1 MPMFSWPLTTPLP
14 SLPGTTPSNSFF
26 APGGGVSVPIPRYM
40 TEADLLAVLDR
51 VYPDWYL
58 EPIKD
63 PGPGY
68 EAYQAFAK
76 ALERASLAIGRFE
89 ATSFILFS
97 GGGNFATASVEF
109 YRTSANAGAFTVK
122 KGTICRASSS
132 SRSFVLI
139 NDVEFSVSDLFVE
152 AQVMSVAP
160 GYEYNVPGPASA
172 ADGTVLPGDIDRV
185 VIPILDPVYA
195 EPNIQVRQISDA
207 YGGQPAVLDQ
217 LGLDRNLPR
226 QANETDEVYKERI
239 RKLPDTVS
247 IDAIRHQLDLV
258 FLPNGLSYD
267 LIETWENR
275 YQSCWNAPIGGPI
288 EQPFGEL
295 VEWAY
300 NDPRTD
306 RFIPRWMGERDHRA
320 AFVLI
325 VPDFPTFS
333 DRGMAYNDPATE
345 GEMSRG
351 LSVWNGPVLDG
362 PALSGVW
369 NGDDTLGSNSRAT
382 FLHNVWDMLRQIKG
396 GGVAVAFFVTET
408 SEPL

>member
-1 MPMFSWPLTTPLP
+1 MPIFSWPLTTPLP
-14 SLPGTTPSNSFF
+14 PSPGSLPSSSYL
-26 APGGGVSVPIPRYM
+26 APGGGISLAVPRYM
-40 TEADLLAVLDR
+40 SEADLLAVLDR
-51 VYPDWYL
+51 VLPDWYL

-68 EAYQAFAK
+68 EAFQAFAK
-76 ALERASLAIGRFE
+76 TLERVSLAIGRFE

-97 GGGNFATASVEF
+97 VGGNRATASVEF

-122 KGTICRASSS
+122 QGTICRCSKS
-132 SRSFVLI
+132 SRSFILI
-139 NDVEFSVSDLFVE
+139 ADVTFGPTDLFAE

-160 GYEYNVPGPASA
+160 GYEYNVPGPTSA
-172 ADGTVLPGDIDRV
+172 ADGTVMPGEIDRV

-217 LGLDRNLPR
+217 LGLDRDLPR
-226 QANETDEVYKERI
+226 APNETDEVYKERI
-239 RKLPDTVS
+239 RKLPDTIS
-247 IDAIRHQLDLV
+247 IDAIRRQLDLV
-258 FLPNGLSYD
+258 FIPNGLSYD

-275 YQSCWNAPIGGPI
+275 YQSCWNAPDGGPI

-295 VEWAY
+295 VQWAY

-306 RFIPRWMGERDHRA
+306 RFIPRWMSERDHRA

-325 VPDFPTFS
+325 VPDFPAFS

-345 GEMSRG
+345 GEMSRAV
-351 LSVWNGPVLDG
+351 SAWNSPVLDG

-369 NGDDTLGSNSRAT
+369 NGEDNFGTNSQAT
-382 FLHNVWDMLRQIKG
+382 FLHNVWDLLRQIKG
-396 GGVAVAFFVTET
+396 GGVAVAFIVQEATQ
-408 SEPL
+408 PL